1 MERRPLA
8 VGTSLW
14 RYAPG
19 FVGNA
24 DNVQRAEVRALV
36 DDDVLVIRFW
46 SRGRNR
52 WEYTTEDVRLWC
64 IRWRLTRALAV
75 ADGVA
80 P

>member
-1 MERRPLA
+1 VIERRPLP
-8 VGTSLW
+8 VGTALW

-24 DNVQRAEVRALV
+24 NDVQRAEVRALV
-36 DDDVLVIRFW
+36 DEVLVIRFW
-46 SRGRNR
+46 SRGRRR
-52 WEYTTEDVRLWC
+52 WEYTTEDVRLWT